1 MGLLIMLLSGG
12 VSFDVLEGL
21 DLGQLVVPKIVFVL
35 YDDQKSIQDLLYI
48 DYIDYLMFF
57 KDLVCGL

>member
-21 DLGQLVVPKIVFVL
+21 DLGQLVVLKIAFVL

>member
-1 MGLLIMLLSGG
+1 MLLSGG

-21 DLGQLVVPKIVFVL
+21 DLGQLVVLKIVFVL

>member
-21 DLGQLVVPKIVFVL
+21 DLGQLVVLKIVFVL